1 VLGAVPRRRVNRRRT
16 AGPGKV
22 RHSPARTMTGGFQ
35 AAGQLTWF
43 IFRCYGFIIAR
54 MHARTAAFSCWGAGS
69 SASLDIWQRVSAV
82 GNP

>member
-1 VLGAVPRRRVNRRRT
+1 
-16 AGPGKV
+16 
-22 RHSPARTMTGGFQ
+22 MTGGFQ
-35 AAGQLTWF
+35 ATGQLTWF

-82 GNP
+82 GNPSRQRTSKQATEKTTQR